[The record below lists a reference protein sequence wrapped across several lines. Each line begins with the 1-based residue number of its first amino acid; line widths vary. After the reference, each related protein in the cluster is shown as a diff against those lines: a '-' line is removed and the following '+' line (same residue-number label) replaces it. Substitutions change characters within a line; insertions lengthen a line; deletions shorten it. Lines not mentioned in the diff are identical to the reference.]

1 VAASLPL
8 SELLRQYRAEAHV
21 SQEEL
26 AERAGVS
33 ARAIGDIETGISLWP
48 RAITISLIAEA
59 LQLDAAARETLRL
72 ASSRRGL
79 SANTELPEAAPL
91 VGREAEMAAV
101 LALLRDEDVQLVT
114 LTGGPGVGKT
124 ALAAAA
130 ARELA
135 PEFGGRTRFID
146 FAALPDPALV
156 PTKISL
162 AVGVRDVRGNSVTA
176 SVAAAIGGAPM
187 LILMDN
193 FERVAAAAP
202 FVAELLV
209 AAPQLK
215 VLVASRARLRLRAE
229 RTLTVGPLATQAGTA
244 LLLERVASF
253 WPDLALSQDEQSTLA
268 TLTEALGGVP
278 LAIELAA
285 PLLRTS
291 SAAEL
296 AARLERPLDIL
307 VTQDRRLPQRQRTM
321 RDAIAWSYA
330 LLPPDGQ
337 HLFRQLAVFGGSFIE
352 EAVQKIASDGA
363 SSSDALGTLRALA
376 ALIDQNLVRISDDA
390 SEEALFEL
398 HPLLNEFA
406 NELLEREGE
415 RETAY
420 LRFTEY
426 CLQLAQEPPR
436 PEPSYDRATRIRLQR
451 ESAHFDAALG
461 WLKSTGR
468 LDQALILAVTIWP
481 IWYRRGENVHG
492 YAWLTSLLSDAR
504 AGSVSDA
511 ALADAHWAALG
522 LCESSGQPERFEEH
536 LGVALPPK
544 RAAGDRGAVA
554 SMLAGAGAAAHLKG
568 EHHKARAYLD
578 ESLTIRREVGDGLN
592 IARSLLDL
600 GTHMSDQGEFAQA
613 MRYLDEAL
621 ILFRAAGRRM
631 GTSLVLG
638 ALALVAIRSGSP
650 SHAELL
656 AREAADVAE
665 SVGFKESARTA
676 KIILSRALLASRK
689 IDEAQRLARSVAAN
703 DEAAPA
709 VPSDVARVLAAIAF
723 ERGRLRL
730 ASLLLGAASADLIG
744 VPMADRASYQ
754 KLATALSAALGPDFD
769 AEYAAGREQGVR
781 AVLAASEFC

>member
-1 VAASLPL
+1 MAVSPPL
-8 SELLRQYRAEAHV
+8 SDLLRRYRAEAHV

-33 ARAIGDIETGISLWP
+33 ARTIGDIETGISLWP
-48 RAITISLIAEA
+48 RTITISLIAEA
-59 LQLDAAARETLRL
+59 LQLDAASRETLRV

-79 SANTELPEAAPL
+79 ASSTELPEAAPL
-91 VGREAEMAAV
+91 VGREAEMAVV
-101 LALLRDEDVQLVT
+101 LALLRDEEVRLVT

-135 PEFGGRTRFID
+135 TEFGTRTRFID
-146 FAALPDPALV
+146 FAALLDPALV

-162 AVGVRDVRGNSVTA
+162 AVGVRDLRGNSVTA

-202 FVAELLV
+202 FVAELLA

-229 RTLTVGPLATQAGTA
+229 RTLTVGPLATQAGIA
-244 LLLERVASF
+244 LLLERIASF
-253 WPDLALSQDEQSTLA
+253 SPDLALPQDGQAALA
-268 TLTEALGGVP
+268 SLTEALGGVP

-296 AARLERPLDIL
+296 ATRLERPLDVL

-330 LLPPDGQ
+330 LLPPAEQ
-337 HLFRQLAVFGGSFIE
+337 RLFRQLAVFGGSFIE
-352 EAVQKIASDGA
+352 EAVQKIASDDE
-363 SSSDALGTLRALA
+363 SSSDQLGTLRALA
-376 ALIDQNLVRISDDA
+376 TLIDQNLVRIAGDA
-390 SEEALFEL
+390 SEEALFEV

-415 RETAY
+415 REMAY
-420 LRFTEY
+420 QRFTEY
-426 CLQLAQEPPR
+426 ALHLAQAPPR
-436 PEPSYDRATRIRLQR
+436 PEPSHDRATRIRLRR
-451 ESAHFDAALG
+451 ESAYFDAALG
-461 WLKSTGR
+461 WLRRTGR
-468 LDQALILAVTIWP
+468 LEQALALAVTIWP

-492 YAWLTSLLSDAR
+492 YAWLTSLLADAR
-504 AGSVSDA
+504 AGSLGDA

-522 LCESSGQPERFEEH
+522 LCETSGQPERFEEH
-536 LGVALPPK
+536 LAAALPVK
-544 RAAGDRGAVA
+544 HAAGDRGGVA
-554 SMLAGAGAAAHLKG
+554 SLLAGAGTAAHLKG
-568 EHHKARAYLD
+568 DYDKARAYLD
-578 ESLTIRREVGDGLN
+578 ESLTIRRELGDGLD

-600 GTHMSDQGEFAQA
+600 GTHMSDQAEFAQA

-621 ILFRAAGRRM
+621 MLFRAAGRRM

-638 ALALVAIRSGSP
+638 ALALVAVRSGSP
-650 SHAELL
+650 SHGELL
-656 AREAADVAE
+656 AREALDVAE

-676 KIILSRALLASRK
+676 KLVLSRALLASGA
-689 IDEAQRLARSVAAN
+689 IDEAERLARTVAADN
-703 DEAAPA
+703 DAAPA
-709 VPSDVARVLAAIAF
+709 VPSDVAKVLAAIAF
-723 ERGRLRL
+723 ERGHLRL
-730 ASLLLGAASADLIG
+730 ATLLLGAASAELIG
-744 VPMADRASYQ
+744 VPAADRESNQ
-754 KLATALSAALGPDFD
+754 KLAAALSAALGPAFD
-769 AEYAAGREQGVR
+769 VEYASGRERGVR
-781 AVLAASEFC
+781 AVLATSDL

>member
-1 VAASLPL
+1 MAASQAL

-26 AERAGVS
+26 AERSGVS
-33 ARAIGDIETGISLWP
+33 ARTIGDIETGVSLWP

-59 LQLDAAARETLRL
+59 LQLDATSRETLRL

-79 SANTELPEAAPL
+79 ASSTELPDAARL
-91 VGREAEMAAV
+91 VGRGAEMSAV
-101 LALLRDEDVQLVT
+101 LALLRDDEVRLVT
-114 LTGGPGVGKT
+114 LVGGPGVGKT
-124 ALAAAA
+124 ALATAA

-135 PEFGGRTRFID
+135 SEFGGRTRFID
-146 FAALPDPALV
+146 FAALLEPGLV

-176 SVAAAIGGAPM
+176 SVAASIGGAPM

-202 FVAELLV
+202 FVAELLA

-229 RTLTVGPLATQAGTA
+229 RTFTVGPLATKAGIA
-244 LLLERVASF
+244 LLLERAASFSPNVAS
-253 WPDLALSQDEQSTLA
+253 PQDAPALA

-296 AARLERPLDIL
+296 ATRLERPLDVL
-307 VTQDRRLPQRQRTM
+307 VTQDRRLPERQRTM

-330 LLPPDGQ
+330 LLPPNEQ
-337 HLFRQLAVFGGSFIE
+337 HLFRRLAVFGGSFVE
-352 EAVQKIASDGA
+352 EAAQHIASDGA

-376 ALIDQNLVRISDDA
+376 TLIDQNLVRISGDA

-415 RETAY
+415 QEMAY
-420 LRFTEY
+420 QRFTEY
-426 CLQLAQEPPR
+426 CLQLAQTPPR
-436 PEPSYDRATRIRLQR
+436 PEPMHDRATRVRLQR
-451 ESAHFDAALG
+451 ESAYFDAALG
-461 WLKSTGR
+461 WLKRNGH
-468 LDQALILAVTIWP
+468 LDEALALAVTIWP

-492 YAWLTSLLSDAR
+492 YAWLTSLLADAR
-504 AGSVSDA
+504 TGSVSDA
-511 ALADAHWAALG
+511 TLADAHWAALG
-522 LCESSGQPERFEEH
+522 LCETSGQPERFEEH
-536 LGVALPPK
+536 LAAALPHK
-544 RAAGDRGAVA
+544 RAAGDRAGVA
-554 SMLAGAGAAAHLKG
+554 SLLAGAGTAAHLKG
-568 EHHKARAYLD
+568 EYDKARAYLD
-578 ESLTIRREVGDGLN
+578 ESLAIRRELGDGLN
-592 IARSLLDL
+592 IARSLFDL
-600 GTHMSDQGEFAQA
+600 GAHTSNQGEFAQA
-613 MRYLDEAL
+613 TRYLDESL
-621 ILFRAAGRRM
+621 MLFRAAGRRM
-631 GTSLVLG
+631 GTSGVLG
-638 ALALVAIRSGSP
+638 ALALVAVRSGSP
-650 SHAELL
+650 SHAALL
-656 AREAADVAE
+656 AREAIDVAE

-676 KIILSRALLASRK
+676 KIVLSRALLALGEV
-689 IDEAQRLARSVAAN
+689 DEAERLARGVAGD

-723 ERGRLRL
+723 ERGQLRL
-730 ASLLLGAASADLIG
+730 ASLLLGAASTDLIG
-744 VPMADRASYQ
+744 VAVADQASNEQ
-754 KLATALSAALGPDFD
+754 LAAALRAALGPAFD
-769 AEYAAGREQGVR
+769 AEYGAGRDRGVR
-781 AVLAASEFC
+781 AVLAGSEI

>member
-1 VAASLPL
+1 MAASLPL

-33 ARAIGDIETGISLWP
+33 ARTIGDIETGISLWP

-59 LQLDAAARETLRL
+59 LQLDTASRETLRL

-79 SANTELPEAAPL
+79 ASSTELPEAVPL

-101 LALLRDEDVQLVT
+101 LALLRNDEVRLVT
-114 LTGGPGVGKT
+114 VIGGPGVGKT
-124 ALAAAA
+124 ALATAAA
-130 ARELA
+130 GELA
-135 PEFGGRTRFID
+135 GEFRGRTRFID
-146 FAALPDPALV
+146 FAALLDPVLV

-162 AVGVRDVRGNSVTA
+162 AVGVRDVRGNPLTA

-202 FVAELLV
+202 FVAELLA

-229 RTLTVGPLATQAGTA
+229 RTLTVGPLATQAGIT
-244 LLLERVASF
+244 LLRERVASF
-253 WPDLALSQDEQSTLA
+253 SPNVASPQDTTALAALA
-268 TLTEALGGVP
+268 EALGGVP

-285 PLLRTS
+285 PLLCAS

-296 AARLERPLDIL
+296 ATQLERPLDVL
-307 VTQDRRLPQRQRTM
+307 VAQDPRLPERQRTM

-330 LLPPDGQ
+330 LLSPDERR
-337 HLFRQLAVFGGSFIE
+337 LFRQLAVFGGSFVE
-352 EAVQKIASDGA
+352 EAVQHIASDGT
-363 SSSDALGTLRALA
+363 SSNDTLATLRALA
-376 ALIDQNLVRISDDA
+376 ALIDQNLVRSSGDA

-415 RETAY
+415 QETAY
-420 LRFTEY
+420 QGFTEY
-426 CLQLAQEPPR
+426 CLQLAQAPSR
-436 PEPSYDRATRIRLQR
+436 PEPMHDRTTRVRLQR
-451 ESAHFDAALG
+451 ESAYFDAALG
-461 WLKSTGR
+461 WLRRTGR
-468 LDQALILAVTIWP
+468 LDAALVLAVKIWP

-492 YAWLTSLLSDAR
+492 YAWLTSLIADAR
-504 AGSVSDA
+504 TSSVSDA

-522 LCESSGQPERFEEH
+522 LCETSGQPERFEEH
-536 LGVALPPK
+536 LAVALPHK
-544 RAAGDRGAVA
+544 RAAGDRAGVA
-554 SMLAGAGAAAHLKG
+554 SLLAGAGTAAHLKG
-568 EHHKARAYLD
+568 EYDKSRAYLD
-578 ESLTIRREVGDGLN
+578 ESLAIRRELGDGLN

-600 GTHMSDQGEFAQA
+600 GMHASNQGEFAQA
-613 MRYLDEAL
+613 ARYLDESL
-621 ILFRAAGRRM
+621 VLFRAAGRRM

-638 ALALVAIRSGSP
+638 ALALLAIRSGSP
-650 SHAELL
+650 SHGELL
-656 AREAADVAE
+656 AREAIDVAE
-665 SVGFKESARTA
+665 SVGFKESARTT
-676 KIILSRALLASRK
+676 KIVLSRALLASGS
-689 IDEAQRLARSVAAN
+689 IDEAERLARSVADD

-723 ERGRLRL
+723 ERGQLRL
-730 ASLLLGAASADLIG
+730 ASLLLGAASTDLIG
-744 VPMADRASYQ
+744 VAVADQASNQ
-754 KLATALSAALGPDFD
+754 QLAAALRAALGPAFD
-769 AEYAAGREQGVR
+769 AEYGSGRERGVR
-781 AVLAASEFC
+781 AVLAASES

>member
-1 VAASLPL
+1 VTASLPL
-8 SELLRQYRAEAHV
+8 SELLRRYRAEAHV

-33 ARAIGDIETGISLWP
+33 ARAIGDIETGISFWP

-59 LQLDAAARETLRL
+59 LQLDATARETLRL

-79 SANTELPEAAPL
+79 ASSTELPAAPPL

-101 LALLRDEDVQLVT
+101 LALVRDEHAQLVT
-114 LTGGPGVGKT
+114 LVGGPGVGKT
-124 ALAAAA
+124 ALAAAV
-130 ARELA
+130 ARELDV
-135 PEFGGRTRFID
+135 EFGGRTRFID
-146 FAALPDPALV
+146 FAALADPVLV

-162 AVGVRDVRGNSVTA
+162 AVGVRDVRGSSVTA

-202 FVAELLV
+202 FVAELLA
-209 AAPQLK
+209 AAPPLK

-229 RTLTVGPLATQAGTA
+229 RTLTVGPLPTHAGIA
-244 LLLERVASF
+244 LLLERLRSYSPNF
-253 WPDLALSQDEQSTLA
+253 ALSHDAEPALA
-268 TLTEALGGVP
+268 TLTEMLGGVP

-291 SAAEL
+291 PAAEL
-296 AARLERPLDIL
+296 ATRLERPLDVL
-307 VTQDRRLPQRQRTM
+307 VTQERRLPQRQRTM

-330 LLPPDGQ
+330 LLPPDEQ
-337 HLFRQLAVFGGSFIE
+337 RLFRRLAVFGGSFIE
-352 EAVQKIASDGA
+352 EGVQKIASDGA
-363 SSSDALGTLRALA
+363 SYGNALGTLRALA
-376 ALIDQNLVRISDDA
+376 GLIDQNLVRISDDA
-390 SEEALFEL
+390 AEEALFEL

-426 CLQLAQEPPR
+426 CLQLAQTPPR
-436 PEPSYDRATRIRLQR
+436 PEPSHDRATRIRLQR

-461 WLKSTGR
+461 WLRSTGR
-468 LDQALILAVTIWP
+468 LDQALQLAVTIWP

-511 ALADAHWAALG
+511 TLADAHWAALG
-522 LCESSGQPERFEEH
+522 LCETSGQLERSEEH
-536 LGVALPPK
+536 LAVALASK
-544 RAAGDRGAVA
+544 RAAGDRAAVA
-554 SMLAGAGAAAHLKG
+554 SLLAGAGTAAHLKG
-568 EHHKARAYLD
+568 EYDKARAYLD
-578 ESLTIRREVGDGLN
+578 ESLTIRRELGDGLN

-600 GTHMSDQGEFAQA
+600 GMHMSDQGEFAPA

-621 ILFRAAGRRM
+621 MLFRAAGRRM

-638 ALALVAIRSGSP
+638 TLALVAIRSGAAP
-650 SHAELL
+650 HARLL
-656 AREAADVAE
+656 AREAIDVAE

-676 KIILSRALLASRK
+676 KIVLSRALLASGEL
-689 IDEAQRLARSVAAN
+689 DEAERLARSVADA

-730 ASLLLGAASADLIG
+730 ASLLLGAASADPIG
-744 VPMADRASYQ
+744 VPIADCASYQ
-754 KLATALSAALGPDFD
+754 QLATALTDALGPDFD
-769 AEYAAGREQGVR
+769 AEYASGRERGVR
-781 AVLAASEFC
+781 AVLAASEF

>member
-1 VAASLPL
+1 MTASFPL
-8 SELLRQYRAEAHV
+8 SELLRRYRAEAHV

-59 LQLDAAARETLRL
+59 LQLDATARETLRL

-79 SANTELPEAAPL
+79 ASSTELPEGAPL
-91 VGREAEMAAV
+91 VGREAEMAAA
-101 LALLRDEDVQLVT
+101 LALLRDEDVRLVT

-124 ALAAAA
+124 ALAAAV
-130 ARELA
+130 ARALDV
-135 PEFGGRTRFID
+135 EFGARTRFID
-146 FAALPDPALV
+146 FAALADPMLV

-162 AVGVRDVRGNSVTA
+162 AVGVRDVRGNSVAA
-176 SVAAAIGGAPM
+176 SVAAVIGGAPM

-202 FVAELLV
+202 FVAELLA

-229 RTLTVGPLATQAGTA
+229 RTLTVGPLATQAGIA
-244 LLLERVASF
+244 LLLERVRSF
-253 WPDLALSQDEQSTLA
+253 SPNFALPQDEHPALA
-268 TLTEALGGVP
+268 TLAETLGGVP

-296 AARLERPLDIL
+296 ATRLERPLDVL

-330 LLPPDGQ
+330 LLPPDDQ
-337 HLFRQLAVFGGSFIE
+337 RLFRRLAVFGGSFIE
-352 EAVQKIASDGA
+352 EGVQKIASDGA

-376 ALIDQNLVRISDDA
+376 VLIDQNLVRMSGDF

-426 CLQLAQEPPR
+426 CLQLAQTPPR
-436 PEPSYDRATRIRLQR
+436 PEPSHDRATRIRLQR
-451 ESAHFDAALG
+451 ESAHFDAALE
-461 WLKSTGR
+461 WLRSTRR
-468 LDQALILAVTIWP
+468 LDQAIALAFTIWP

-492 YAWLTSLLSDAR
+492 YAWLTSLLSDAHS
-504 AGSVSDA
+504 GSVSDA

-536 LGVALPPK
+536 LAVVLPRK
-544 RAAGDRGAVA
+544 RAAGNRGAVA
-554 SMLAGAGAAAHLKG
+554 SLLAGAGTAAHLKG
-568 EHHKARAYLD
+568 EYDKARAYLD
-578 ESLTIRREVGDGLN
+578 ESLTIRRELGDGLN

-600 GTHMSDQGEFAQA
+600 GTHMSDQGEFPQA

-621 ILFRAAGRRM
+621 MLFRAAGRRM

-638 ALALVAIRSGSP
+638 TLALVAIRSGSP
-650 SHAELL
+650 SHAALL
-656 AREAADVAE
+656 AREAIDVAE

-676 KIILSRALLASRK
+676 KIVLSRTLLASGA
-689 IDEAQRLARSVAAN
+689 IDEAERLARSVADA

-709 VPSDVARVLAAIAF
+709 VPSDLARVLAAIAF

-754 KLATALSAALGPDFD
+754 RLATALSAALGRDFD
-769 AEYAAGREQGVR
+769 VEYAAGRKQGVR
-781 AVLAASEFC
+781 AVLAASEF